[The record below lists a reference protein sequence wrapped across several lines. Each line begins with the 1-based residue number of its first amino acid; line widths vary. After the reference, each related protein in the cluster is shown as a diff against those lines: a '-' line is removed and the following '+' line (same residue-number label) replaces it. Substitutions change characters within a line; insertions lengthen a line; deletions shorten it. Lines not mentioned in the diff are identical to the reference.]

1 MTPDDLKYTKDHEW
15 VRILPDG
22 TAQFGITNFAQEAL
36 GDIVYVQLPAVGATM
51 TAGESV
57 AEVESV
63 KSVSEIYAPMAG
75 QVVAVNDALDANPE
89 VMNAD
94 PYGAGWLVTFQPAD
108 LAQGQDLLDAAAYEG
123 ITAH

>member
-1 MTPDDLKYTKDHEW
+1 
-15 VRILPDG
+15 
-22 TAQFGITNFAQEAL
+22 
-36 GDIVYVQLPAVGATM
+36 M

>member
-22 TAQFGITNFAQEAL
+22 TAQFGITDFAQDAL
-36 GDIVYVQLPAVGATM
+36 GDIVYVQLPAVGADM

-63 KSVSEIYAPMAG
+63 TSVSEIYAPMAG
-75 QVVAVNDALDANPE
+75 QVVAVNDALDAS
-89 VMNAD
+89 
-94 PYGAGWLVTFQPAD
+94 
-108 LAQGQDLLDAAAYEG
+108 AQRGRVGCGRSA
-123 ITAH
+123 

>member
-1 MTPDDLKYTKDHEW
+1 M
-15 VRILPDG
+15 RILPDG
-22 TAQFGITNFAQEAL
+22 TAQCGITDFAQDAL

-63 KSVSEIYAPMAG
+63 KSVSEIYAPMTG
-75 QVVAVNDALDANPE
+75 QVLAVNDTLDASPE
-89 VMNAD
+89 VINAD

-108 LAQGQDLLDAAAYEG
+108 LAQAQDLLDATAYEG

>member
-22 TAQFGITNFAQEAL
+22 TAQCGITDFAQDAL

-63 KSVSEIYAPMAG
+63 KSVSEIYAPMTG
-75 QVVAVNDALDANPE
+75 QVLSVNDTLDASPE
-89 VMNAD
+89 VINAD

-108 LAQGQDLLDAAAYEG
+108 LAQAQDLLDATAYVG

>member
-1 MTPDDLKYTKDHEW
+1 MTPDDLKYPKDHEW

-22 TAQFGITNFAQEAL
+22 TAQCGITDFAQDAL

-63 KSVSEIYAPMAG
+63 KSVSEIYAPMTG
-75 QVVAVNDALDANPE
+75 QVLSVNDTLDASPE
-89 VMNAD
+89 VINAD

-108 LAQGQDLLDAAAYEG
+108 LAQAQDLLDATAYEG